1 MSPTFERTI
10 AFDDVPTVRVDVPI
24 HDVVTVRQTARPRPL
39 PLALLVVAS
48 LASFAAG
55 FVGSQLAP
63 LATAHAQTESELHT
77 APRTAAVAAA
87 RDLATSS
94 VAGKR
99 SRPVARIARPVG
111 ELELGFRGQP

>member
-1 MSPTFERTI
+1 MSPSFERTI
-10 AFDDVPTVRVDVPI
+10 AFDDVPTVRVEMPI
-24 HDVVTVRQTARPRPL
+24 HDVVTVRQARPRPL
-39 PLALLVVAS
+39 PIALLVIAS

-63 LATAHAQTESELHT
+63 LATAHAQTESELHA
-77 APRTAAVAAA
+77 APRAATVSAG
-87 RDLATSS
+87 RELATSS
-94 VAGKR
+94 AASKR